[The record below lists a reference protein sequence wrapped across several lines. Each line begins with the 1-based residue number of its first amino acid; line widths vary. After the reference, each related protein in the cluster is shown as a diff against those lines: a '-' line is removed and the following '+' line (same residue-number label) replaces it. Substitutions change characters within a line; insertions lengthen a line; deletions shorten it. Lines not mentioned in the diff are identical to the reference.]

1 MSKKLIHPQ
10 GCPGQRLCDAPEAM
24 PNTPAPGRRSGASQS
39 VSPGHPALVMLLI
52 ALSLTLLVPRAH
64 AASPGEYSTP
74 EIIPLDPAQ
83 REELRRLVATDPEAA
98 AIAEA
103 AREKAAPLIG
113 REPSPLRVIHYQ
125 GLLNTDPRRVESV
138 EHLRQ
143 LADAAHLLRH
153 WQLSGDPAAA
163 ETLRELIAAWADT
176 YEITGND
183 VNENKLVPLL
193 VAYHDLRPTFAD
205 AQRQRVDAWVRRLG
219 EAHRQEVERSDDFS
233 NRYTKHV
240 RLLAL
245 AGLILDRPEWVAE
258 AHEGVRRFVTGALR
272 PDGTS
277 ADLEQRDSL
286 DYHGSALEPP
296 LELAML
302 AGPEGHAL
310 YRWESPAGG
319 SLKKSVDY
327 LVPYSTG
334 EKQHAEWVDTRS
346 ELDRQRAAEGIEK
359 YRAGKLY
366 DPMEGLDV
374 MEAASY
380 FDTSLLP
387 VVRQMT
393 GSEAVRFPT
402 WRLLINAAMTVAP
415 GASATQPGATLPP
428 RHPDWPER
436 GGPAGNPIVTGP
448 HGDEGPAGRF
458 DTPYHPIT
466 YGRDTLAPLP
476 NLSYSF
482 ALHDWD
488 GDGLTDIL
496 ANLRRGGGIVFY
508 KNIGTVEQPLFWPLH
523 ENAVLL
529 RHDWIGRFFDVID
542 VDGDGKAELA
552 AFAGQEEM
560 GESVTRL
567 GVFYNDGSADDPE
580 GPRWRYEAVVTPEG
594 EPLQAVPDHWHS
606 VRVRAADWD
615 GDGRDDLILGWDRT
629 EEIVPGIQDNKGDR
643 IGRWRS
649 RDEVNTDVGRVLVSY
664 NRTEPDGPPTF
675 TEPQE
680 LEADGEPL
688 RVHHFPSPHAHD
700 MNGDG
705 RLDLVVGV
713 NPPRQVVYLRQADGS
728 LKKAGPMSDGAGEP
742 IATTL
747 AIQGDFGDLTGD
759 GLSDFVGSSYFGNAN
774 RFMLYEAVAQS
785 AKPQAA
791 FRDRGALSIQAHADT
806 PVYAM
811 GNSTI
816 DPVDFDGD
824 GDHDLLLG
832 AERGTPT
839 VAINV
844 GSDEW
849 PAYDP
854 PARLKFVDG
863 SPWESYAIETGEGSH
878 WGVGEWYSDRVTP
891 RGVDWDGDGTLDL
904 ISGSMGRRIYFSK
917 GVTVDGELRFE
928 RPVNLRHGG
937 EELAVPDRTMPAVL
951 DWNGDGTLDL
961 IIPYDPGDTRDPGPD
976 AGQLRV
982 YPGIAGRPLEL
993 GEPTTLMRGDGTP
1006 LRLQDVWGR
1015 VKGNRSSVAV
1025 HDWDG
1030 DGHRD
1035 LIVTMFHRGAYLA
1048 VNRGDD
1054 TFEDW
1059 QTLVPDLYTHNPGVS
1074 VFDYDRDGV
1083 ADLLLGG
1090 DERRMIEP
1098 ALPAHLVY
1106 IRGQD
1111 TAVPPGR

>member
-1 MSKKLIHPQ
+1 MSKKLIHAQ

-24 PNTPAPGRRSGASQS
+24 PDTPAPGRRSGASQS

-74 EIIPLDPAQ
+74 EIIPLDAGQ
-83 REELRRLVATDPEAA
+83 LEELRRLVGTDPEAA
-98 AIAEA
+98 AIAEGV
-103 AREKAAPLIG
+103 REKAAPLIG
-113 REPSPLRVIHYQ
+113 IEPSPLRVIHYQ

-163 ETLRELIAAWADT
+163 ETLRKLIAAWADT
-176 YEITGND
+176 YEVTGND

-240 RLLAL
+240 RMLAL
-245 AGLILDRPEWVAE
+245 AGLILDRPDWVAG
-258 AHEGVRRFVTGALR
+258 AHEGVRRFVTSALR

-302 AGPEGHAL
+302 AGAGGHAL

-359 YRAGKLY
+359 YRAGKPY

-380 FDTSLLP
+380 FDASLLP

-393 GSEAVRFPT
+393 GSEAVRFST

-415 GASATQPGATLPP
+415 GASATQPGVTLPP
-428 RHPDWPER
+428 RHRDWPAR
-436 GGPAGNPIVTGP
+436 GGPADNPIVTGP
-448 HGDEGPAGRF
+448 HGDEGPAGRY

-476 NLSYSF
+476 NLAYSF

-488 GDGLTDIL
+488 NDGLIDVLTH
-496 ANLRRGGGIVFY
+496 LRRGGGIVFY
-508 KNIGTVEQPLFWPLH
+508 RNVGTPDQPLFRPLH

-529 RHDWIGRFFDVID
+529 RDESFGRFFDTID
-542 VDGDGKAELA
+542 LE
-552 AFAGQEEM
+552 
-560 GESVTRL
+560 
-567 GVFYNDGSADDPE
+567 NDGNIELVSFGKPE
-580 GPRWRYEAVVTPEG
+580 GGGPSQIVLHRNRGTTDAPEWERTPVRTPNGQPIE
-594 EPLQAVPDHWHS
+594 VPPDDWHGG
-606 VRVRAADWD
+606 RVHAADWD
-615 GDGRDDLILGWDRT
+615 GDGYDDLILGWDNI
-629 EEIVPGIQDNKGDR
+629 EELVPGIQKTKGER
-643 IGRWRS
+643 IGRWLPP
-649 RDEVNTDVGRVLVSY
+649 EQVNPKVGRILVSL
-664 NRTEPDGPPTF
+664 NVPDVEGGRTF
-675 TEPQE
+675 TAAEE
-680 LEADGEPL
+680 LTVDGEPL
-688 RVHHFPSPHAHD
+688 RVHHMVYPSPHD
-700 MNGDG
+700 LDGDG
-705 RLDLVVGV
+705 DMDLLIGSDK
-713 NPPRQVVYLRQADGS
+713 PELITYLRR
-728 LKKAGPMSDGAGEP
+728 SDGELALGPSLP
-742 IATTL
+742 IRTTL
-747 AIQGDFGDLTGD
+747 ALQSDFGDLDGD
-759 GLSDFVGSSYFGNAN
+759 GVAELVTSSYFGNAN
-774 RFMLYEAVAQS
+774 RFLVF
-785 AKPQAA
+785 K
-791 FRDRGALSIQAHADT
+791 RHGRGDAWAWEPSGTLSIQADADT
-806 PVYAM
+806 PVYGM

-824 GDHDLLLG
+824 GDTDLLLG
-832 AERGTPT
+832 AERGIPT

-844 GSDEW
+844 GSDDA

-917 GVTVDGELRFE
+917 GVRVDGELRFE

-937 EELAVPDRTMPAVL
+937 EELAVPDRTMPAVT
-951 DWNGDGTLDL
+951 DWDGDGTLDL
-961 IIPYDPGDTRDPGPD
+961 ILPYDLSDTRRQHPD
-976 AGQLRV
+976 DGQLRV
-982 YPGIAGRPLEL
+982 YPGTPGDPLTL
-993 GEPTTLMRGDGTP
+993 GEPIILTTANGTP
-1006 LRLQDVWGR
+1006 LRLHDFWDRQ
-1015 VKGNRSSVAV
+1015 KGNRSSVAV

-1035 LIVTMFHRGAYLA
+1035 LIVTMFHKGVYLA
-1048 VNRGDD
+1048 KNRGDD
-1054 TFEDW
+1054 TFNNW

-1083 ADLLLGG
+1083 VDLLIGG